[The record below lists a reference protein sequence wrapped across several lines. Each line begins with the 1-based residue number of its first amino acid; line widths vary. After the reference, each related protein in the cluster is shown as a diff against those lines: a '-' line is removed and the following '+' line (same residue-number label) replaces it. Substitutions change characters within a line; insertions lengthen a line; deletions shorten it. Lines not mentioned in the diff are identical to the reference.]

1 VFLLFIAWVAA
12 CPLPAV
18 LSCCPRPPTRPA
30 AVRITIMVCCCLER
44 KRYPVCW
51 FLDSEHTFWSLKER
65 VGGGGDL
72 FLRTLYQG
80 KQERD
85 GSVPCETW
93 SLICRPPAPSPI
105 YLFIYL
111 FISVRSC
118 TPAHTCDL
126 LTSIV
131 FPRKDWIMTRCFF
144 SCQPATLKPVRRR
157 PIRALLKTGQGIN
170 RS

>member
-1 VFLLFIAWVAA
+1 
-12 CPLPAV
+12 
-18 LSCCPRPPTRPA
+18 
-30 AVRITIMVCCCLER
+30 MVCCCLER

-80 KQERD
+80 KHGMD

-105 YLFIYL
+105 YLFVYLFIYL
-111 FISVRSC
+111 FPFVA
-118 TPAHTCDL
+118 AHTYDL

-144 SCQPATLKPVRRR
+144 PCCQQLQSPSAAA